1 MKINKDNLIVLAV
14 TMATAVLFYN
24 VLLKPQIKQLK
35 AVQTQYV
42 SQNNL
47 VKVRKIK
54 KEKINESHNTAKD
67 WEEKVKDIG
76 NKFLKKKEMTSFF
89 KQLNYLAGE
98 SRVKINSIDPLEK
111 KGLKKDDIEEICI
124 VINAEGRYQSIISFA
139 NQLFN
144 GEKLLKIS
152 DVNITTLDDEN
163 KTMLEASM
171 IVTLFI
177 AEN

>member
-1 MKINKDNLIVLAV
+1 M
-14 TMATAVLFYN
+14 
-24 VLLKPQIKQLK
+24 
-35 AVQTQYV
+35 
-42 SQNNL
+42 
-47 VKVRKIK
+47 
-54 KEKINESHNTAKD
+54 
-67 WEEKVKDIG
+67 
-76 NKFLKKKEMTSFF
+76 
-89 KQLNYLAGE
+89 
-98 SRVKINSIDPLEK
+98 
-111 KGLKKDDIEEICI
+111 
-124 VINAEGRYQSIISFA
+124 INAEGRYQSIISFA